1 MFVFYVFSVI
11 TFCGIMADQ
20 TNAGCD
26 QTNAGCDQTNA
37 GCDQTNAGS
46 DQTNAGSDQT
56 LFRISVANR
65 V

>member
-1 MFVFYVFSVI
+1 
-11 TFCGIMADQ
+11 MA
-20 TNAGCD
+20 
-26 QTNAGCDQTNA
+26 DQTNA